1 MIKQRSAGF
10 LKIITENIHRLSKCG
25 LLPEKKEYGL
35 RVDRVS
41 IFFGN
46 EKDMKICLER
56 AAERTPAFFGAVIYF

>member
-1 MIKQRSAGF
+1 MWSVAG
-10 LKIITENIHRLSKCG
+10 
-25 LLPEKKEYGL
+25 KKEYGL

-56 AAERTPAFFGAVIYF
+56 AAERTAAFLVQ